1 MRFKRVRVWLQ
12 QAIYRIPATDTH
24 CWQTKLEL
32 LRLSRDSRLSSPP
45 VRRAAPSYGNAPAAA
60 SPPTATKPL
69 DQGGTA

>member
-45 VRRAAPSYGNAPAAA
+45 ARRAAPPSPDAHAAVN
-60 SPPTATKPL
+60 PPTASKP
-69 DQGGTA
+69 A